1 MRVYVPATLEFL
13 KVLSAEGEFSPVS
26 RTAFAVTPT
35 LREAYFSG
43 DDEELSEVHIMPSV
57 FNPEVSRRVA
67 IAVEAAAR
75 AEGVAR
81 N

>member
-1 MRVYVPATLEFL
+1 MTSVPLLARPRAIGHPHPYP
-13 KVLSAEGEFSPVS
+13 SAAGAIAESVS
-26 RTAFAVTPT
+26 
-35 LREAYFSG
+35 
-43 DDEELSEVHIMPSV
+43 DEELSEVHIMPSV